1 MKGGNQM
8 KRIPMLLQLVLILFC
23 VMSIPTAIL
32 TWYSGTQ
39 ILHNSENAIAKSALA
54 ELDANRKLNEQA
66 LNNLT
71 QDTVRFNL
79 TNIFDRIRSFQKYEV
94 LNQNYYYVSSAQTVL
109 KELLNLIHG
118 VEGVH
123 SSYFLLEGADYVV
136 STDKGIIT
144 LDRYEPTD
152 WIQEALIGR
161 KGIKGVWYPRKLSS
175 GVNVV
180 SYVLPLSRLST
191 TTRGT
196 IVVNLLESQI
206 ESHLNSPKPAKNGY
220 LLMDSDSTIISH
232 NNKSLLLTQ
241 GSEQPFIQEI
251 LKSGNKEGY
260 AFHELEGEH
269 LLYTWSRSDFYGWW
283 NVSLYSVDDLMIQ
296 TRNLQRS
303 IIFITAIIIMA
314 GTLLTFFLAT
324 WLSKPV
330 RDLVRTIQTKNNWG
344 NYDKRN
350 ELAFLDT
357 AFKRMQEEEES
368 LYKLLQEREQDIR
381 SLAVRKLL
389 QGEVSNQVAEMFP
402 EPFYLVAVISID
414 QYTRYVNKNSQEARN
429 YHRYLLI
436 NECEALFMEKVH
448 ARCVYQGGGSFV
460 IVINYGQEELDS
472 KLNDIHGGLHV
483 IRDRAMQLL
492 GHTVTIGVS
501 SQTEN
506 SSEVSG
512 RIEEANEVIK
522 FRMIE
527 GSGSITFWKE
537 ETERS
542 KKYIYPANS
551 ERRIINFLETGSLDS
566 IVEELAIIRDEI
578 LGVEYISYDN
588 IMFIYNQ
595 LVGVT
600 IKHLRENNINTAR
613 IFAGRGNIYSIIASI
628 DTLDELE
635 EYLLGFFGE
644 IIQYLTRSNSE
655 VNYGEKIIKYLE
667 SHFCEEIVFE
677 DMAKEIGIS
686 YSYMR
691 RIVYESTGKSLID
704 YINYLRIEKAKKL
717 LLESNQTITQIASEI
732 GYLNVRSLNR
742 FFLKYEGVSPSC
754 YKNSKLATS

>member
-1 MKGGNQM
+1 M

-39 ILHNSENAIAKSALA
+39 ILHHSENAIAESTLA

-66 LNNLT
+66 LDNLV
-71 QDTVRFNL
+71 QDTVRLNL
-79 TNIFDRIRSFQKYEV
+79 TNIFDRIRSLQTYEE
-94 LNQNYYYVSSAQTVL
+94 LNQNYYYVTSAQSVL

-118 VEGVH
+118 VDGVY

-136 STDKGIIT
+136 STDKGIIA
-144 LDRYEPTD
+144 LDRYEPTG
-152 WIQEALIGR
+152 WMQEALLGR

-191 TTRGT
+191 TTRGA

-206 ESHLNSPKPAKNGY
+206 EGYLSSPDTGKHGY

-232 NNKSLLLTQ
+232 DDKSLLLTQ
-241 GSEQPFIQEI
+241 GSNQPFIEEI
-251 LKSGNKEGY
+251 LESGTNEGY

-269 LLYTWSRSDFYGWW
+269 LLYTWSRSVFYGWW
-283 NVSLYSVDDLMIQ
+283 NVSLYPVDDLMIQ
-296 TRNLQRS
+296 THTLQRS
-303 IIFITAIIIMA
+303 IMFITAIIIVA
-314 GTLLTFFLAT
+314 GTILTIFLAT

-330 RDLVRTIQTKNNWG
+330 RDLVRTIHSRYNWG
-344 NYDKRN
+344 IYDKRN
-350 ELAFLDT
+350 EMAFLDT

-368 LYKLLQEREQDIR
+368 LYELLQEREQDTR
-381 SLAVRKLL
+381 SLAVRNLL
-389 QGEVSNQVAEMFP
+389 QGEVSKQVTEMFP
-402 EPFYLVAVISID
+402 EPYYVVAVISID
-414 QYTRYVNKNSQEARN
+414 QYMRYVNKNSQETRN

-436 NECEALFMEKVH
+436 TECEGLFMDKVH
-448 ARCVYQGGGSFV
+448 ASCVYQGEGCFV
-460 IVINYGQEELDS
+460 VVINYGQEELEGR
-472 KLNDIHGGLHV
+472 LGGIHEALHV
-483 IRDRAMQLL
+483 IRDRAAQLL
-492 GHTVTIGVS
+492 EHTVTIGVS

-506 SSEVSG
+506 SSEVSA
-512 RIEEANEVIK
+512 RIVEANEVIK

-527 GSGSITFWKE
+527 GSGRITFWE
-537 ETERS
+537 EEPERS

-551 ERRIINFLETGSLDS
+551 ERRIINYLETGSLDS
-566 IVEELAIIRDEI
+566 IAEELAVIRKEI

-613 IFAGRGNIYSIIASI
+613 IFAGRGNIYSAIASM

-635 EYLLGFFGE
+635 DYLREFFEE
-644 IIQYLTRSNSE
+644 IIQYLARGKSE
-655 VNYGEKIIKYLE
+655 VNYGERIIRYLE
-667 SHFCEEIVFE
+667 RKFSEEIVFE
-677 DMAKEIGIS
+677 EMAKEIGIS

-691 RIVYESTGKSLID
+691 KIVYELTGKSMID
-704 YINYLRIEKAKKL
+704 YINLLRIEKAKKL
-717 LLESNQTITQIASEI
+717 LLESNSTIAQIAAEI
-732 GYLNVRSLNR
+732 GYFNVRSLNR
-742 FFLKYEGVSPSC
+742 FFLKYEGMSPSA
-754 YKNSKLATS
+754 YKISRHE

>member
-1 MKGGNQM
+1 M